1 MATIQKLIPL
11 VASSAILLAVD
22 GLYLNNIGI
31 ATFKKNVEL
40 IQKSPLEWNM
50 YGALLSYVC
59 VISVLYYFIISQHKP
74 VLDAFLLGILLYG
87 TFDMTNI
94 SIFKQYAWKTALI
107 DTLWGGILFAFT
119 TWATYALVKII

>member
-40 IQKSPLEWNM
+40 IQKSPLELNM

-119 TWATYALVKII
+119 TWATYALVKLI

>member
-40 IQKSPLEWNM
+40 IQKSPLELNM

-94 SIFKQYAWKTALI
+94 SMFKQYAWKTALI

-119 TWATYALVKII
+119 TWATYAFLKLI

>member
-31 ATFKKNVEL
+31 TIFKKNVEL
-40 IQKSPLEWNM
+40 IQKSPLELNM

-59 VISVLYYFIISQHKP
+59 VIGVLYYFIISQHKP

-94 SIFKQYAWKTALI
+94 SMFKQYAWKTALI

-119 TWATYALVKII
+119 TWATYAFLKLI

>member
-22 GLYLNNIGI
+22 GLYLYNIGI
-31 ATFKKNVEL
+31 TTFKKNVEL
-40 IQKSPLEWNM
+40 IQKSPLELNV

-74 VLDAFLLGILLYG
+74 VLDAFLLGIFLYG

-94 SIFKQYAWKTALI
+94 SMFKQYAWKTALT
-107 DTLWGGILFAFT
+107 DTLWGGTLFAFT
-119 TWATYALVKII
+119 TWATYALLK

>member
-40 IQKSPLEWNM
+40 IQKSPLELNM

-59 VISVLYYFIISQHKP
+59 VIGVLYYFIISQHKP
-74 VLDAFLLGILLYG
+74 VFDAFLLGILLYG

-94 SIFKQYAWKTALI
+94 SMFKQYAWKTALI

-119 TWATYALVKII
+119 TWATYAFVKLI

>member
-40 IQKSPLEWNM
+40 IQKSPLELNM

-59 VISVLYYFIISQHKP
+59 VIGVLYYLS
-74 VLDAFLLGILLYG
+74 LLAQPRLMHSCWVYSYRHFEMTKFSYKHCVENGLNRHVVGGILL
-87 TFDMTNI
+87 
-94 SIFKQYAWKTALI
+94 
-107 DTLWGGILFAFT
+107 AFT
-119 TWATYALVKII
+119 HAHMLL

>member
-40 IQKSPLEWNM
+40 IQKSPLELNM

-94 SIFKQYAWKTALI
+94 SMFKQYAWKTALI

-119 TWATYALVKII
+119 TWATYALVKLI